1 MGKRRPD
8 EAAVDQHVSGGLN
21 DFAQRRAEN
30 IARNHAKM
38 QALGLLNL
46 PSATSLRAS
55 EPPPAPAHVK
65 RRKLTQAEVS
75 YNTDKV
81 DVLVAYESPHILA
94 TMQDCAATRVSS
106 RLKGAAP
113 AVDLQQV
120 YCTPSLHSDARCC

>member
-81 DVLVAYESPHILA
+81 DVLVAYESPHILT
-94 TMQDCAATRVSS
+94 TMQDCASDQGLQPSQRGSS
-106 RLKGAAP
+106 CGRLSAG
-113 AVDLQQV
+113 L
-120 YCTPSLHSDARCC
+120 LHPQLAL